1 MIDFKRYCAEK
12 IELINAYLEN
22 CLKEGSISNIEQAM
36 RYSLLAGGKR
46 LRPLLLMA
54 TVDVV
59 AGKSQQYL
67 PVAAGLEMIHTYSLI
82 HDDLPALDNDDYRRG
97 KLTNHKVFGED
108 IAILAGD
115 ALLTAAFE
123 CVATQKFV
131 DSQLLVELV
140 GDIAKA
146 AGRLGMVGGQTL
158 DVQANGEFLNCAALQ
173 KMHEGKTGALFRV
186 AIVSGGKLAGA
197 NPEQLLA
204 LEKFATLYGLVF
216 QITDDILDVE
226 GEFADLGKPV
236 GSDVRNGK
244 VTYVS
249 AYGLQGAKDLVLTL
263 TQEAKAELN
272 IFGDKA
278 ELLIA
283 FLHQLLTRKN

>member
-1 MIDFKRYCAEK
+1 M
-12 IELINAYLEN
+12 
-22 CLKEGSISNIEQAM
+22 
-36 RYSLLAGGKR
+36 
-46 LRPLLLMA
+46 
-54 TVDVV
+54 
-59 AGKSQQYL
+59 
-67 PVAAGLEMIHTYSLI
+67 
-82 HDDLPALDNDDYRRG
+82 
-97 KLTNHKVFGED
+97 
-108 IAILAGD
+108 
-115 ALLTAAFE
+115 
-123 CVATQKFV
+123 
-131 DSQLLVELV
+131 
-140 GDIAKA
+140 
-146 AGRLGMVGGQTL
+146 
-158 DVQANGEFLNCAALQ
+158 
-173 KMHEGKTGALFRV
+173 
-186 AIVSGGKLAGA
+186 
-197 NPEQLLA
+197 A